1 MSIFPDQ
8 VTGGGVVYR
17 DIDGNPVPVLDV
29 QNAYSPAPAYII
41 NCPATALP
49 ANCEARIEP
58 KQINA
63 IVSELLSFAECL
75 DPDGPWDCTT
85 VTNLCHA
92 FTAWQS
98 QWDPDL
104 FILRTGD
111 TMTGPLILARDPVE
125 DMEAVTKQYVQQ
137 FVMPEVLDAGMF

>member
-8 VTGGGVVYR
+8 VTGGGVIYR

-29 QNAYSPAPAYII
+29 QNAYSPPPAYLI

-63 IVSELLSFAECL
+63 IVSEMLALAECF
-75 DPDGPWDCTT
+75 DADGPWDCTT
-85 VTNLCHA
+85 INNMCRA
-92 FTAWQS
+92 FNVWAAAH
-98 QWDPDL
+98 DPSL
-104 FILRTGD
+104 FVEIAGD
-111 TMTGPLILARDPVE
+111 TMTGPLILSRDPVE

-137 FVMPEVLDAGMF
+137 FVLPDIIDGGTF